1 MANESETAF
10 CALHVLSHS
19 RSRFLVINRKNIFCG
34 ALGWILTVLLFQID
48 FIVVSMFSNINEP
61 WLEKYVCAFVDDINA
76 EKREKIAML
85 Y

>member
-19 RSRFLVINRKNIFCG
+19 RSRFLVINKKTFFCG

-48 FIVVSMFSNINEP
+48 FIVVSMFCNINEP
-61 WLEKYVCAFVDDINA
+61 WLESMCVRLLTTSTPK
-76 EKREKIAML
+76 KGKK
-85 Y
+85 